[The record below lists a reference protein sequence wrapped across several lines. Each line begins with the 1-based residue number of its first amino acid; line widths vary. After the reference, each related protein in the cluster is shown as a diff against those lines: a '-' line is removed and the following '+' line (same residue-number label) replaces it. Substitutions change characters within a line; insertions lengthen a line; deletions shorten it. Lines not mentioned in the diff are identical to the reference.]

1 MAAVE
6 EEGAAANKPS
16 GTRLGRKVTAWFAP
30 SHNSGAPETV
40 PSPPAA
46 SARTSMSSVA
56 ETGFAAGGGD
66 AETVRPKRRSTVWE
80 MMSGSSTPSASGDAS
95 ALPGAVSLGGD
106 ADGDDVFDLDGG
118 DADFGDEDEV
128 LDLDSLADAS

>member
-1 MAAVE
+1 MRHSGNAAMYSAL
-6 EEGAAANKPS
+6 AAA
-16 GTRLGRKVTAWFAP
+16 
-30 SHNSGAPETV
+30 
-40 PSPPAA
+40 PPVSKAHVGP
-46 SARTSMSSVA
+46 R
-56 ETGFAAGGGD
+56 
-66 AETVRPKRRSTVWE
+66 
-80 MMSGSSTPSASGDAS
+80 GSSTPSASGDAS